1 MENREVMT
9 TEVSKKEKFFSIVK
23 LVISEIAQFF
33 KFLWNEGIKFPTY
46 ILFQPFKGFDEFKR
60 YKRAKMSLAITYI
73 VLYILLSIMDFH
85 YSGFIVNQRD
95 ITELNTL
102 AEIAY
107 VIVPLAVLVV
117 ANWSVT
123 TLFDGKGTMKDIFLL
138 TSYALFPMIVAKF
151 FGIFVSNIIVEKEVG
166 LYHLIMGIG
175 TFGSVYFLF
184 VGWMAIHEYGLLKC
198 VLMAV
203 FTLVAAIVILFAVL
217 LLFDLY
223 RKIFSF
229 AYTVYREITLRYF

>member
-1 MENREVMT
+1 MEGKQIMT
-9 TEVSKKEKFFSIVK
+9 TEVSKKEKFLNIAK
-23 LVISEIAQFF
+23 LVLSKISQFF
-33 KFLWNEGIKFPTY
+33 KFLWNEGVKFPVY

-95 ITELNTL
+95 ITDLNTI
-102 AEIAY
+102 AEIGY
-107 VIVPLAVLVV
+107 VVVPLVVLVV

-138 TSYALFPMIVAKF
+138 TSYALFPMIVTKF
-151 FGIFVSNIIVEKEVG
+151 FGIFVSNIIVAKEVG
-166 LYHLIMGIG
+166 IYSLIMGIG
-175 TFGSVYFLF
+175 AFGSAYFLF
-184 VGWMAIHEYGLLKC
+184 VGWMAIHEYGLVKC

-203 FTLVAAIVILFAVL
+203 FTLVAAIVILFAVA

-223 RKIFSF
+223 RRIFSF
-229 AYTVYREITLRYF
+229 VYTVYREISLRYF